1 MAETTFNLAE
11 LQEKTALL
19 HTQVC
24 YALREEVRIMMLY
37 VIGEQGRY
45 VNEIAEL
52 LEIPQSTASRHLAVL
67 RERGLVVTERR
78 GTSVFYTLSNPHII
92 FILDEMQKMMVQ
104 ESEIKS

>member
-1 MAETTFNLAE
+1 MTDTTFNLE
-11 LQEKTALL
+11 KLQEKINLL
-19 HTQVC
+19 HGQIC
-24 YALREEVRIMMLY
+24 YALREPVRIMMLY

-67 RERGLVVTERR
+67 RERGLVITERR

-92 FILDEMQKMMVQ
+92 FILDEMQKMMQQ
-104 ESEIKS
+104 ESEN